1 MRAFTLIE
9 ILFATFIV
17 MLIAGAIYVITSIA
31 MVSWDSSRGKLEVVQ
46 ELRAAMDGMTRESR
60 QGKLSSL
67 SVQDNGAR
75 LNFAIPDIN
84 STISYYVQNN
94 QLIREHPPGTTQV
107 LANNVNYLNFSMNST
122 ELQIR
127 IQANKAI
134 KGAAHVFSLIEGVK
148 LRNE

>member
-9 ILFATFIV
+9 ILFSTFIFI
-17 MLIAGAIYVITSIA
+17 LISGAIYVIIGIA

-46 ELRAAMDGMTRESR
+46 ELRSAMDGMTRESR

-67 SVQDNGAR
+67 TVQYNGSR
-75 LNFAIPDIN
+75 LDFSIPDIN

-127 IQANKAI
+127 IQANKTI
-134 KGAAHVFSLIEGVK
+134 KDASHTFSLIEGVK